1 MNKVEKD
8 LNKKETQIELDKR
21 SINRDSIL
29 KARQNSMGTQK
40 EEKENFK
47 WLTEH
52 SRNFLAAGYVPEGI
66 TPEQKNKRNC
76 RQSRKNSRDPGLQ

>member
-40 EEKENFK
+40 EEKE
-47 WLTEH
+47 
-52 SRNFLAAGYVPEGI
+52 I
-66 TPEQKNKRNC
+66 T
-76 RQSRKNSRDPGLQ
+76 

>member
-8 LNKKETQIELDKR
+8 LNNKETQIELDKR
-21 SINRDSIL
+21 SMNRDSIL
-29 KARQNSMGTQK
+29 KARQNSMSNQK

-52 SRNFLAAGYVPEGI
+52 SRNFLAAGYVQEGI
-66 TPEQKNKRNC
+66 TPEQRIREIADRAEKF
-76 RQSRKNSRDPGLQ
+76 RDPGLQ